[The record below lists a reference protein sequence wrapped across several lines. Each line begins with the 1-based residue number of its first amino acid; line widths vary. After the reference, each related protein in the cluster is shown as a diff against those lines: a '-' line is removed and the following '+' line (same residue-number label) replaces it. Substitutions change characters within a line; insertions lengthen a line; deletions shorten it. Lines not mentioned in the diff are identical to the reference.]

1 MIESM
6 QVAAAP
12 NWKAI
17 TRLEWF
23 TVVWMTVEVAIAFIA
38 AVRSGS
44 VALAAFGGD
53 SAIELFSAAT
63 VRYAPQHRCRCA
75 RKYLCG

>member
-1 MIESM
+1 M
-6 QVAAAP
+6 QVAAVP

-53 SAIELFSAAT
+53 SAIEPFSAAT
-63 VRYAPQHRCRCA
+63 ILWRFHSIHERA
-75 RKYLCG
+75 RGLR